1 MQDQVSAQLADH
13 GDFRA
18 HYEAQLGQVLSHL
31 IAAIDLFD
39 DVYITYVCHTQRHHR
54 QHSLQLDISN
64 ARGFKM
70 VIEELISSNHA
81 IV

>member
-39 DVYITYVCHTQRHHR
+39 DVYIRYDRFGK
-54 QHSLQLDISN
+54 I
-64 ARGFKM
+64 G
-70 VIEELISSNHA
+70 SSTITCNFGL
-81 IV
+81 